1 MMFQLVYENDGV
13 VLEAHTDI
21 IKSRFE
27 WVRLR
32 KFWTEG
38 DAKLFRMTRSPLMT
52 DNEVKMLARQY
63 ESGKRYMF
71 NGRRMLTSRCF
82 A

>member
-1 MMFQLVYENDGV
+1 MMFQLVWERDGV
-13 VLEAHTDI
+13 VLECHTDLL
-21 IKSRFE
+21 KGRFE

-38 DAKLFRMTRSPLMT
+38 DAKLFRDTRVPKMT

-63 ESGKRYMF
+63 NAGDRFMF
-71 NGRRMLTSRCF
+71 NGRWMRTSRVV
-82 A
+82 